1 MLRRP
6 YTPSLAHP
14 MSRRPRSTARRLG
27 LARASAALAA
37 LGAAVLGLAGLKFAS
52 LNISGAGPPSGP
64 LPEGRPALGMN
75 LVYQSYWSSQ
85 LAFTDLFRQSGE
97 WLPQR
102 VDSYEWDTGEELRL
116 DEDGWIVQLASGQAA
131 GTLVASDLGG
141 RYPAG
146 VYDVLYAGRG
156 ALEVSGDGRVID
168 RQPGHLK
175 VLVEPSDTGLRF
187 KLTETDPADP
197 LRDLRCVMPGFL
209 ETYKEQPFHP
219 DFLAWLQPFE
229 TLRFMDWSRTNNSS
243 ISAWE
248 DRTRPTAQTQGSDQG
263 VALELQIDLCNALD
277 RDGWFCV
284 PHLADDDYVRRFA
297 ELLAERLEP
306 QRTAW
311 IEYSN
316 EVWNGQFAQAR
327 WAAEQGLAA
336 GLSDNRFQAQLRFY
350 SQRSIEVLGTV
361 AEVYGPGRRDDLRL
375 VLAGQNVN
383 PWVGEQILEHRA
395 AHERIDAYAVAPYVG
410 ATLGSPER
418 KRDVIDFDL
427 DGVFSE
433 LRQDVR
439 DVLDHVES
447 NARIC
452 GELGIELVAYEAG
465 QHLAG
470 HGGVEDV
477 APIAALF
484 RSANRRPE
492 MAAIY
497 TDLLDGWVERG
508 GGLICAWNSIER
520 YTKWG
525 SWGTVEFI
533 GQTREE
539 APKLGALLDFAE
551 RLAAGTSSATDPG
564 KLPGR
569 DPSAADH

>member
-1 MLRRP
+1 
-6 YTPSLAHP
+6 
-14 MSRRPRSTARRLG
+14 MSRLLRSRHRRLG
-27 LARASAALAA
+27 LARTGAALAA
-37 LGAAVLGLAGLKFAS
+37 LGAAALGLAGLKFAN
-52 LNISGAGPPSGP
+52 LGLLGTAAPRGP

-85 LAFTDLFRQSGE
+85 LAFTDLFRQSSV

-102 VDSYEWDTGEELRL
+102 VGTFEWDTGEELSV
-116 DEDGWIVQLASGQAA
+116 DEDGWVTKLAPGQAA

-146 VYDVLYAGRG
+146 VYDVLYDGRG
-156 ALEVSGDGRVID
+156 SLEVSGDGRVID
-168 RQPGHLK
+168 SKPGHLK
-175 VLVEPSDTGLRF
+175 VLVEPSDAGLRF
-187 KLTETDPADP
+187 KLTATTPGDP
-197 LRDLRCVMPGFL
+197 LRNLRCIMPGFL
-209 ETYKEQPFHP
+209 KTYEEQPFHP
-219 DFLAWLQPFE
+219 DFLAWLEPFE
-229 TLRFMDWSRTNNSS
+229 TLRHMDWGRTNDSVV
-243 ISAWE
+243 SAWE
-248 DRTRPTAQTQGSDQG
+248 DRTRPTSQTQGSDQG
-263 VALELQIDLCNALD
+263 VALELQIDLCNAMD
-277 RDGWFCV
+277 RDGWFCI
-284 PHLADDDYVRRFA
+284 PHLADDEYVRQFG

-306 QRTAW
+306 GRTAW

-336 GLSDNRFQAQLRFY
+336 GLSDNYFQAQLLFY
-350 SQRSIEVLGTV
+350 SQRAVEVLGAV
-361 AEVYGPGRRDDLRL
+361 AEIYGPERRGDLKL

-383 PWVGEQILEHRA
+383 PWVGEQILEHDA
-395 AHERIDAYAVAPYVG
+395 AHTHIDAYAVAPYVG
-410 ATLGSPER
+410 ATLGTPER
-418 KRDVIDFDL
+418 KHVVGNYDL

-439 DVLDHVES
+439 DVLDHVEA
-447 NARIC
+447 NARMC
-452 GELGIELVAYEAG
+452 GGLGIELVAYEAG

-470 HGGVEDV
+470 HGGVENV

-492 MAAIY
+492 MAEIY
-497 TDLLDGWVERG
+497 TTLLDGWVERG

-533 GQTREE
+533 DQTREE
-539 APKLGALLDFAE
+539 APKLGALLDFAD
-551 RLAAGTSSATDPG
+551 RLATGSVTATDPG
-564 KLPGR
+564 TSADG
-569 DPSAADH
+569 DPSADGH